1 MKIQPT
7 TNSYYS
13 SKGGMSKKVLG
24 EISHVDCTKVQRN
37 LGVDNRIDADFAN
50 NKIIAWS
57 VAKVVE
63 LLTEL
68 QKKYNQPFFGNARY
82 CIAFQTRLQVNEA
95 F

>member
-1 MKIQPT
+1 MKIQST
-7 TNSYYS
+7 TSNYYS
-13 SKGGMSKKVLG
+13 FKAGMSKKVLS

-37 LGVDNRIDADFAN
+37 IWAENSIEADFAN

-68 QKKYNQPFFGNARY
+68 QKKYNQPFF
-82 CIAFQTRLQVNEA
+82 QVCNWDV
-95 F
+95 FL